1 MVLKNHCLVSLVY
14 LVLLTLAMKE
24 REELAVGIL
33 SLWRRGGRGVGGR
46 SRVTRVT
53 SVTTVT
59 RLVGAARSSLVT
71 ASRLIRP
78 FDRL

>member
-33 SLWRRGGRGVGGR
+33 SLWRRGVGGR